1 MGLLI
6 QVQDKFQTLPFK
18 DSGRQQ
24 FQRFKANEKFKL
36 IKEIFNEEFNV
47 QTLIDA
53 HVVYDHFMPHTSK
66 KYEIIESIKKH
77 ETKLIIN
84 MLSLYGSFRKYIE
97 PINLIADY
105 YGEKYAMYIA
115 FSFHHIGWLILPAIV
130 GTALFF
136 YHIYLGVRYRED
148 GENYFMSYLRN
159 VDTPINF
166 FYIVFISFWST
177 FYVESWKR
185 KQAAIQHLWGL
196 NEKAEQ
202 IKQNIK
208 LAQENTQRVYD
219 EDQGQVVEQVMGG
232 RKCMINCTNF
242 FILIMFSSLAIVAS
256 TSTIA
261 LQSAI
266 EFESKLDA

>member
-1 MGLLI
+1 
-6 QVQDKFQTLPFK
+6 
-18 DSGRQQ
+18 
-24 FQRFKANEKFKL
+24 
-36 IKEIFNEEFNV
+36 
-47 QTLIDA
+47 
-53 HVVYDHFMPHTSK
+53 MPHTSK
-66 KYEIIESIKKH
+66 KYEIIESLKKH
-77 ETKLIIN
+77 ETKLIIK
-84 MLSLYGSFRKYIE
+84 MLSLQGTFRNHIE

-115 FSFHHIGWLILPAIV
+115 FFFHHIGWLILPALV

-136 YHIYLGVRYRED
+136 YHIFLGVRYRED

-166 FYIVFISFWST
+166 IYIIFISFWST

-196 NEKAEQ
+196 NEKEEQ
-202 IKQNIK
+202 IKRNIK
-208 LAQENTQRVYD
+208 LPQENTQRVYD

-242 FILIMFSSLAIVAS
+242 FILIMFSSLAIIAS

-261 LQSAI
+261 LQSAL
-266 EFESKLDA
+266 EFDNKLDA